1 MIKIVN
7 LSSEDIN
14 EDLIRRAIKTTLEE
28 EDSKISPSVAI
39 VDSEEIKKLNFQ
51 YRKLDKPTDVL
62 SFGEDIN
69 EIVIC
74 PEEVRKN
81 GDDFNRELKEVAIH
95 GVLHLLGYDH
105 EDNESEAKK
114 MFNKQNKYLKIN

>member
-7 LSSEDIN
+7 LSGEEIS
-14 EDLIRRAIKTTLEE
+14 EDLIRKAIETTLDEE
-28 EDSKISPSVAI
+28 KSQISPSIAI

-81 GDDFNRELKEVAIH
+81 GDDFNKELKEVAIH

-105 EDNESEAKK
+105 ENNESEAKK

>member
-7 LSSEDIN
+7 LSGEEIS
-14 EDLIRRAIKTTLEE
+14 EDLIRKAIETTLDEE
-28 EDSKISPSVAI
+28 KSQISPSIAI

-74 PEEVRKN
+74 PEEVR
-81 GDDFNRELKEVAIH
+81 
-95 GVLHLLGYDH
+95 
-105 EDNESEAKK
+105 
-114 MFNKQNKYLKIN
+114 